1 MCLLFN
7 TEDAASKRHITEMAP
22 TQLEIKVKALKRL
35 VKEEGYYQ
43 QELKDQEAHVA
54 KLKEDKSVDSY
65 DLKKQEEV
73 LDDTK
78 RLLPTLY
85 EKIKEFK
92 EDLKQFL
99 ESYQG
104 TEDVS
109 EAKTVITSA
118 QELVASK

>member
-1 MCLLFN
+1 
-7 TEDAASKRHITEMAP
+7 MAP